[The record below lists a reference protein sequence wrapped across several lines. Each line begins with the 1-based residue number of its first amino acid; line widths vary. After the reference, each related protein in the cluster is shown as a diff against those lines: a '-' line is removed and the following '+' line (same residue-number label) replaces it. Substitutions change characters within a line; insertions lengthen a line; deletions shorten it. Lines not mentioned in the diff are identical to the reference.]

1 MFPNARLMAVAIL
14 AAIAGIGCGLG
25 LFATFRVNHE
35 PLTRLAEGSPPL
47 QLGLALGS
55 DARVPL
61 EARLQF
67 GTAAKLISVPVVVPT
82 PDTAEQTGAEAALV
96 PDSTVQNPIPDPVV
110 QEPAADSALAEPADA
125 DAADQS
131 NNVTVAVAA
140 VPAEAPS
147 AAPEPEATA
156 PKAIAPEATAPEAT
170 APAQQEAV
178 APAQDQQLSE
188 PVAPTQGAV
197 QTAATS
203 TAADAQQPKAK
214 APKPEAKKTGK
225 PARASRPAQ
234 ARHPTKIVRAR
245 RPAVIAAAQT
255 TSQYPQPTYSQA
267 AYAQPVYSQPTYSQP
282 TYTWAD
288 GTVQASQPVRRVV
301 VRGRRAVQKTA
312 PAVQSNPAAATAGLS
327 NGQ

>member
-47 QLGLALGS
+47 QLGLDNLALGS

-67 GTAAKLISVPVVVPT
+67 GTGAKLISVPVVVPT

-147 AAPEPEATA
+147 AAPEPEA
-156 PKAIAPEATAPEAT
+156 PEPEATAPEAT

-178 APAQDQQLSE
+178 APAQDQQTGE
-188 PVAPTQGAV
+188 PVTTTPGPVQMAAV
-197 QTAATS
+197 N
-203 TAADAQQPKAK
+203 TAADGPQPKAK
-214 APKPEAKKTGK
+214 ATKSETRKTGK

-245 RPAVIAAAQT
+245 RPAVIAATQT
-255 TSQYPQPTYSQA
+255 TSQYPQPTYSQS
-267 AYAQPVYSQPTYSQP
+267 AYAQPAYSQPTYSQP
-282 TYTWAD
+282 TYTWAY
-288 GTVQASQPVRRVV
+288 GTVQASQPARRVV
-301 VRGRRAVQKTA
+301 ATRHRPVQKAA
-312 PAVQSNPAAATAGLS
+312 PAVQSNPAAAAAGFS
-327 NGQ
+327 NGR